1 MFCEISIFTNMSRIR
16 RPMRCAHT
24 AGLPRY
30 RFAIRSAFAIVCH
43 GQFAFHS
50 RHDVVSKRSKR
61 VFGGDVQS
69 ARLCQIAASRR
80 AYRESDSPPLKIEC
94 VSYKHAVLSSNDGSA
109 SFSTFFYI
117 DGNLTILS
125 GTYLQLPHD
134 VAWHHFSLAYH
145 F

>member
-16 RPMRCAHT
+16 RPMRYAHT

-43 GQFAFHS
+43 GQFAYHS
-50 RHDVVSKRSKR
+50 RHDVISKRSER

-80 AYRESDSPPLKIEC
+80 AYRESDSPSLKKEC

-109 SFSTFFYI
+109 SFSTLILTLTETSLFYPA
-117 DGNLTILS
+117 LTCNFPMMFHGIIS
-125 GTYLQLPHD
+125 P
-134 VAWHHFSLAYH
+134 
-145 F
+145 

>member
-50 RHDVVSKRSKR
+50 RHDVVSKRSER

-80 AYRESDSPPLKIEC
+80 AYRESDSPPLKIEYRMRFIQTC
-94 VSYKHAVLSSNDGSA
+94 CPFLERRQCKLFDVFFTLTETSLFYPALTCN
-109 SFSTFFYI
+109 FSMMLHGI
-117 DGNLTILS
+117 IS
-125 GTYLQLPHD
+125 P
-134 VAWHHFSLAYH
+134 
-145 F
+145 